1 MRGMSTSTITVNLT
15 GHAPRH
21 VVRYLRRGGIHVV
34 LLLGGIF
41 FLLPFLW
48 MVSTSLK
55 FNDQLMTTTPQ
66 FFVWPL
72 DWANYPEAL
81 IFGNLLGYVKNS
93 VILVSIN
100 LVGTLLSCSLAAY
113 AFARLRWPG
122 RNFFFLVLL
131 ATLMVPAEVTM
142 VPRFL
147 IFHTLGWVNTFLPLT
162 VPSFL
167 GSPFFIF
174 LLRQFFASL
183 PRELEDAARI
193 DGASF
198 AGVYRYIALPLSR
211 PALAAVAIFNFQ
223 GVWND
228 FIGPLIYLNS
238 NSLKPLS
245 LGLYVFLQENISY
258 WNLLMAASA
267 MMTIPV
273 ILIFFLAQRYFIQGI
288 TLTGLKG

>member
-1 MRGMSTSTITVNLT
+1 MSYASRLLQLKR
-15 GHAPRH
+15 APSQI
-21 VVRYLRRGGIHVV
+21 LLHVV
-34 LLLGGIF
+34 LLASGLF
-41 FLLPFLW
+41 FLLPFIW
-48 MVSTSLK
+48 MISTSLK
-55 FNDQLMTTTPQ
+55 FNDQLMTTTPRILS
-66 FFVWPL
+66 WPL
-72 DWANYPEAL
+72 DWANYPDAL

-93 VILVSIN
+93 VILVLVN

-122 RNFFFLVLL
+122 RDFFFLVLL

-147 IFHTLGWVNTFLPLT
+147 IFHALGWVNTFLPLT

-167 GSPFFIF
+167 GAPFFIF

-198 AGVYRYIALPLSR
+198 AGVYRYIILPLSQ

-228 FIGPLIYLNS
+228 FINPLIYLNS
-238 NSLKPLS
+238 NNLKPLS

-258 WNLLMAASA
+258 WNLLMAASTL
-267 MMTIPV
+267 MTIPV
-273 ILIFFLAQRYFIQGI
+273 IVVFFLAQRYFIQGI

>member
-1 MRGMSTSTITVNLT
+1 MSYADRLLQLKR
-15 GHAPRH
+15 APSQI
-21 VVRYLRRGGIHVV
+21 LLHVV
-34 LLLGGIF
+34 LLASGLF
-41 FLLPFLW
+41 FLLPFIW
-48 MVSTSLK
+48 MISTSLK
-55 FNDQLMTTTPQ
+55 FNDQLMTTTPRILS
-66 FFVWPL
+66 WPL
-72 DWANYPEAL
+72 DWANYPDAL

-93 VILVSIN
+93 VILVLVN

-122 RNFFFLVLL
+122 RDFFFLVLL

-147 IFHTLGWVNTFLPLT
+147 IFHALGWVNTFLPLT

-167 GSPFFIF
+167 GAPFFIF

-198 AGVYRYIALPLSR
+198 AGVYRYIIVPLSQ

-228 FIGPLIYLNS
+228 FINPLIYLNS
-238 NSLKPLS
+238 NNLKPLS

-258 WNLLMAASA
+258 WNLLMAASTL
-267 MMTIPV
+267 MTIPV
-273 ILIFFLAQRYFIQGI
+273 IVVFFLAQRYFIQGI

>member
-1 MRGMSTSTITVNLT
+1 MSRAYRLRQPGT
-15 GHAPRH
+15 GAQLPRH
-21 VVRYLRRGGIHVV
+21 LGQMLRRGVLHAV
-34 LLLGGIF
+34 LLLGGLL
-41 FLLPFLW
+41 FLLPFIW

-66 FFVWPL
+66 LFFWPL
-72 DWANYPEAL
+72 DWANYPYAL
-81 IFGNLLGYVKNS
+81 LFGNLLGYVKNS
-93 VILVSIN
+93 VILVVIN
-100 LVGTLLSCSLAAY
+100 LMGTLLSCSLAAY

-147 IFHTLGWVNTFLPLT
+147 IFHALGWVNTFLPLT
-162 VPSFL
+162 VPAFL
-167 GSPFFIF
+167 GAPFFIF

-198 AGVYRYIALPLSR
+198 AGVYRHIALPLSR

-228 FIGPLIYLNS
+228 FINPLIYLNS

-245 LGLYVFLQENISY
+245 LGLYVFLQENASY
-258 WNLLMAASA
+258 WNLLMAASTL
-267 MMTIPV
+267 MTIPV
-273 ILIFFLAQRYFIQGI
+273 IAVFFFTQRYFIQGI